1 MEYKKFVIIIPSYN
15 NAKWYEQNVLSAIAQ
30 DYPEDRYRII
40 YKNDA
45 STDGTGDLVGN
56 LIAKNG
62 WKNIE
67 LINNEER
74 KGALHNIYD
83 MVHSC
88 EDSEIVIDLDADD
101 KFSGS
106 HVIKRLNQEYQNPDV
121 WMTWGSYLDSSNNC
135 RGCCK
140 SYEQNVIDTNNYHR
154 VSWRG
159 SHCRTR
165 ISKLFKQIKK
175 EDLMFQGKFFMSAW
189 DLSYQLRM
197 MSMAG
202 GRFSYI
208 DDILYIY
215 NNDNPISDY
224 KVRAQEQ
231 AFFDGYIR
239 SQKPY
244 QKLDKLW

>member
-15 NAKWYEQNVLSAIAQ
+15 NARWYEKNILSAIEQ
-30 DYPEDRYRII
+30 DYPGDQYRII

-45 STDGTGDLVGN
+45 SSDGTGDLVGN

-67 LINNEER
+67 LINNDER

-88 EDSEIVIDLDADD
+88 EDSEIIIDLDADD
-101 KFSGS
+101 VLSGP
-106 HVIKRLNQEYQNPDV
+106 HVIKRLNQEYQNPNV
-121 WMTWGSYLDSSNNC
+121 WMTWGSYLDSSNMS

-140 SYEQNVIDTNNYHR
+140 PYEQMIIDRNAYNMAA
-154 VSWRG
+154 WRG

-165 ISKLFKQIKK
+165 IAKLFKLIKK
-175 EDLMFQGKFFMSAW
+175 EDLMYQGKFFMSAW
-189 DLSYQLRM
+189 DLAYQLRM
-197 MSMAG
+197 MSMAA

-231 AFFDGYIR
+231 AFFDRYIR
-239 SQKPY
+239 AQKPY
-244 QKLDKLW
+244 EKLEKL